1 MKRKWK
7 DTKRKLDQVQAEKVM
22 QVEGCIGHWAI
33 AFKIRIREGGRG
45 KFFPPDIQQDFTILY
60 RIPKLEKSI
69 FYCKSSMFSDLCT
82 GSRNMF

>member
-33 AFKIRIREGGRG
+33 AFKIRIREEGRA
-45 KFFPPDIQQDFTILY
+45 KFFDYYSPRYPTRFYNTLQDTKVGKIHILLQIQHVL
-60 RIPKLEKSI
+60 
-69 FYCKSSMFSDLCT
+69 
-82 GSRNMF
+82 